1 MPFRTS
7 SDYYVLGLF
16 LLVNFL
22 RSLLLPLLLA
32 VNSCSR
38 DTGHENLLLSPVCIY
53 HVLIVPDS
61 LVNEELLPHID
72 LHVVGVVALKALVKL
87 LGLGH
92 HFKLLLC
99 YHFLVG
105 SEILHSVLLQEIVLY
120 LTSDSVGFDLEL

>member
-1 MPFRTS
+1 
-7 SDYYVLGLF
+7 
-16 LLVNFL
+16 
-22 RSLLLPLLLA
+22 
-32 VNSCSR
+32 
-38 DTGHENLLLSPVCIY
+38 VCIY
-53 HVLIVPDS
+53 HVLIVPYS
-61 LVNEELLPHID
+61 LVNEELLSHID

-99 YHFLVG
+99 YHLLVS